1 MTLTGAG
8 RIAGVIG
15 HPITHSLSPVLHGYW
30 LAEEKVDGALVPL
43 AVAREDFAT
52 AVEALQRS
60 GFRGANVTL
69 PHKEAAFALAH
80 ESDAAAKAAG
90 AANLVIFHADR
101 RIEARNTDMT
111 GLRDSVRERLGDL
124 EGRDIVL
131 LGAGGAARGAILGLS
146 ALKAARVHV
155 LNRHPE
161 KAAALVKSLMPLVTA
176 KLDAGG
182 LEEWGRLASNAD
194 LLVNTTSA
202 GMKGH
207 SPLALD
213 LAALRGSAA
222 VLDIVYNPLE
232 TPLLKDAKARGH
244 LTIDGLGMLM
254 HQAVPSFEAFFGV
267 RPKVTEGL
275 RAFLVRT
282 LHG

>member
-1 MTLTGAG
+1 MTLTGAS

-15 HPITHSLSPVLHGYW
+15 WPIAHSLSPVLHGYW

-52 AVEALQRS
+52 VVRALQRS
-60 GFRGANVTL
+60 GFRGVNVTS

-80 ESDAAAKAAG
+80 QSDEAAKAAG
-90 AANLVIFHADR
+90 AANLLIFLEDH
-101 RIEARNTDMT
+101 RIEARNTDMA

-124 EGRDIVL
+124 EGRSVVL
-131 LGAGGAARGAILGLS
+131 LGAGGAARGVLLGLN
-146 ALKAARVHV
+146 ALKAHRVQV
-155 LNRHPE
+155 LNRQPE
-161 KAAALVKSLMPLVTA
+161 KAAALVESLKPLVMA
-176 KLDAGG
+176 MLEAGG
-182 LEEWGRLASNAD
+182 LEDWCRLASNAD
-194 LLVNTTSA
+194 LVVNTTSA

-207 SPLALD
+207 PALALD
-213 LAALRGSAA
+213 LSALRPSAA

-232 TPLLKDAKARGH
+232 TPFLKDAKARGH

-275 RAFLVRT
+275 RAFLVQALRA
-282 LHG
+282 